1 MFDYQMF
8 AEDTG
13 TNLNTTATMP
23 DEIKTYYDDYLI
35 DCSLPKLV
43 HDQFGQKRPIPAG
56 RGKTIEFRKVSPLP
70 VSTTPLT
77 EGVTPEGQKLTI
89 SGIDK
94 EMVGEMAAR
103 IRRIRKP
110 EPYKGK
116 GIKYENEVIRRKAG
130 KSGAK
135 GK

>member
-43 HDQFGQKRPIPAG
+43 HDQFRPKAPHPGRARQDHRVPQGQPAAGLDHAADRG
-56 RGKTIEFRKVSPLP
+56 RNP
-70 VSTTPLT
+70 
-77 EGVTPEGQKLTI
+77 
-89 SGIDK
+89 
-94 EMVGEMAAR
+94 
-103 IRRIRKP
+103 
-110 EPYKGK
+110 
-116 GIKYENEVIRRKAG
+116 RKAR
-130 KSGAK
+130 S
-135 GK
+135 

>member
-43 HDQFGQKRPIPAG
+43 HDQFGQSAPSRPG
-56 RGKTIEFRKVSPLP
+56 
-70 VSTTPLT
+70 
-77 EGVTPEGQKLTI
+77 
-89 SGIDK
+89 
-94 EMVGEMAAR
+94 AAR
-103 IRRIRKP
+103 PSSSARSARCRSRPRR
-110 EPYKGK
+110 
-116 GIKYENEVIRRKAG
+116 
-130 KSGAK
+130 
-135 GK
+135 